1 VGRGAQEE
9 LPERLLGTVR
19 LEHLDLSQAAEL
31 NLQTGV
37 ITRKA
42 AAS

>member
-1 VGRGAQEE
+1 
-9 LPERLLGTVR
+9 VR

-31 NLQTGV
+31 NLHTGV

>member
-1 VGRGAQEE
+1 MGAQEE

-31 NLQTGV
+31 DLKTGV

-42 AAS
+42 AAEA